1 MYVFVHM
8 CMHVREGER
17 EKVTYLGTIANL
29 LLFSIYLL
37 LWINIL
43 DYCQKFRWLNTNFA
57 EIRWNNHPLPIF
69 CLNYAKI

>member
-1 MYVFVHM
+1 M
-8 CMHVREGER
+8 CVGGGER
-17 EKVTYLGTIANL
+17 EKVTYLGTIVNL

-57 EIRWNNHPLPIF
+57 EIR
-69 CLNYAKI
+69 